1 VSPIEW
7 VEAMMRTAQSAQQ
20 ATTPG
25 WRSGDTPER
34 NLERVARTL
43 EIHVPGMRGHSRRVA
58 VYSALTAQ
66 RMGLDRVAVDR
77 VRRAA
82 TIHDIGKSEVP
93 AEVLNAT
100 GELEDEEF
108 AAIQEHATAGAR
120 IVAALGDEEL
130 TAIVR
135 HHHERFDGDGYPDG
149 LRGGEIPIGARIIA
163 VADTFDA
170 VTSVRPYRP
179 QMTQAQALEL
189 IVAESGAQF
198 DPAVVSAFRVHCSG
212 LRGVLMAVQRR

>member
-1 VSPIEW
+1 
-7 VEAMMRTAQSAQQ
+7 MQSAQRIDHSPP
-20 ATTPG
+20 PG
-25 WRSGDTPER
+25 WRLGEPAGR

-43 EIHVPGMRGHSRRVA
+43 EIQVPGMRGHSRRVA

-66 RMGLDRVAVDR
+66 RMGLDGEAVDR

-93 AEVLNAT
+93 AEVLRAP
-100 GELEDEEF
+100 GELGDEEF
-108 AAIQEHATAGAR
+108 ARVQEHAIAGAR
-120 IVAALGDEEL
+120 IVATLGDEEL

-135 HHHERFDGDGYPDG
+135 HHHERFDGGGYPDG
-149 LRGGEIPIGARIIA
+149 LRAGEIPIGARIVA

-179 QMTQAQALEL
+179 RLTQSQALGL
-189 IVAESGAQF
+189 IMREAGAQF
-198 DPAVVSAFRVHCSG
+198 DPAVVAAFRVHCSG
-212 LRGVLMAVQRR
+212 LRGVLMAVQRY